1 MARQVGDLEAGPDGE
16 VEAVARVL
24 GWQAP
29 PADPG
34 ALAQTWAREL
44 DRRQV
49 ARAALIASIPGD
61 EMSVAAAVARYP
73 HRFHGYA
80 MVNPLVPG
88 ALERVDAA
96 LAAGIRG
103 FCFFPAM
110 HRYSINDPLVE
121 PILQTA
127 STRTG
132 VVIFVHCG
140 ILTVGIRRK
149 LGLASPFDMRY
160 SNPIELHP
168 VALLNPR
175 LNFVIPHFGAG
186 YLREALMVCDLCPN
200 VSLDTSSSNSWMR
213 YHAPELDLKT
223 VFARALDV
231 ASPRRLLFGTDSSF
245 FPRGWNASIFE
256 SQAKV
261 LEELGTGREDA
272 QAILSGN
279 FDRLLRQG

>member
-231 ASPRRLLFGTDSSF
+231 AGPRRLLFGTDSSF

-272 QAILSGN
+272 QAILGGN

>member
-231 ASPRRLLFGTDSSF
+231 AGPRRLLFGTDSSF